1 MMQNLKPHTSDLL
14 NWQILGWGILC
25 IRFVQGWIFWGG
37 GSRRFIYD
45 PQKLDPYA
53 PQWMANKLQST
64 MPGMLFDMGQVASFL
79 LQHFTFLYIAIIVFS
94 LVELLSGLGLI
105 FGLFTRAAAMTTA
118 LISVVLMILFGW
130 QGATCLDEWT
140 MAVSN
145 LSMGLTLFLTGGAV
159 CSFDGWMIKRYP
171 GLLHKRWFLLLG
183 SGPWS
188 LKTIQR
194 VALGCFIFTALFTVG
209 TYDYYRGS
217 VFSPYHSGPVNPDVF
232 HLSLSNGQLHENGS
246 VRFRMY
252 VDGGPSVVPIY
263 IMRIELLDVTQ
274 NIIVS
279 WTASQLRT
287 LPPTAIHNVYSYN
300 QVTTGMYGLVAPES
314 AKAEIY
320 LPVSREKKLLP
331 GSYSLQIYTV
341 DGHRWDLALRL
352 DTVSI

>member
-1 MMQNLKPHTSDLL
+1 MRNHKTHSSDLL

-64 MPGMLFDMGQVASFL
+64 MPGMLFDVGHLVSFL
-79 LQHFTFLYIAIIVFS
+79 LQHFILLYIAIIVFS
-94 LVELLSGLGLI
+94 AVELLSGLGLI
-105 FGLFTRAAAMTTA
+105 FGFFTRAAAMVTV

-145 LSMGLTLFLTGGAV
+145 LSMGLTLFLTGGSV
-159 CSFDGWMIKRYP
+159 YSLDSWMTQRYP

-183 SGPWS
+183 SGPWT
-188 LKTIQR
+188 LRTIQR
-194 VALGCFIFTALFTVG
+194 AALGCFIFTVLFTVG

-217 VFSPYHSGPVNPDVF
+217 VFSPYHAGPVNPDVF
-232 HLSLSNGQLHENGS
+232 HLSLSDGQLDAKGS
-246 VRFRMY
+246 VRFKMY

-263 IMRIELLDVTQ
+263 IMRIELLDTAQ
-274 NIIVS
+274 NIVES
-279 WTASQLRT
+279 WAASQLRT
-287 LPPTAIHNVYSYN
+287 LPQTAIHNVYAYN
-300 QVTTGMYGLVAPES
+300 QVKVGMYGLVAPES

-320 LPVSREKKLLP
+320 LPVSAENKLLS
-331 GSYSLQIYTV
+331 GSYQLQIYTV

-352 DTVSI
+352 